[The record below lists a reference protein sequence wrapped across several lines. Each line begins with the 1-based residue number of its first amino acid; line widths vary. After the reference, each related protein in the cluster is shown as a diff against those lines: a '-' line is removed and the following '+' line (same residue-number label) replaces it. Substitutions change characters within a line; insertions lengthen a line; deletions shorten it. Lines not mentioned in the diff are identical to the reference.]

1 MNNNVYIVLIA
12 VLAFAVF
19 MGISL
24 KICDKEE
31 DDEKK

>member
-1 MNNNVYIVLIA
+1 MNNNVYLVLIA

-24 KICDKEE
+24 QICDKGEE
-31 DDEKK
+31 DDEN

>member
-1 MNNNVYIVLIA
+1 MNNNVYLVLIA

-24 KICDKEE
+24 RICDKEE
-31 DDEKK
+31 KDDK